1 MPLAGHPEE
10 NMSARIFGAQVSVNG
25 AARFIQ
31 MARKPN
37 RFKLNVCS
45 QS

>member
-10 NMSARIFGAQVSVNG
+10 NMSVRIVGAQVSVDG

-31 MARKPN
+31 MAWKPN
-37 RFKLNVCS
+37 RFKLNICS